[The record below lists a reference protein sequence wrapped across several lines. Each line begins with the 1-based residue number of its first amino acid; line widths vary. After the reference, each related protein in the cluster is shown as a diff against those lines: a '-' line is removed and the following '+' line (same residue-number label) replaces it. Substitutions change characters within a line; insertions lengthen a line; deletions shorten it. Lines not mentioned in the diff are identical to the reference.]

1 MRRVK
6 NYHLQCVRNL
16 AGAEAGA
23 AEAAAALREFVS
35 WMKYERGESGKV
47 VALSHIIIGIIALL

>member
-1 MRRVK
+1 M
-6 NYHLQCVRNL
+6 RNL

-47 VALSHIIIGIIALL
+47 VALSHVIIGIIALL